1 MTDPPTLLLSGREA
15 LVRNARDKACMSA
28 LARAIGG
35 VRVVQ
40 GGILAAGR
48 GGLHSIEGVPLLD
61 VGVVD
66 PVDPGD
72 LHLRGVRSVR
82 EGARRIGV
90 RPGFSAL
97 ECIIRFG
104 READS
109 EVSYMVGVGR
119 QSTCSSGPRPGSIG
133 RTAGCSRLVARK
145 VSATEPVH
153 CDSRLVASAVLVRVS
168 RLPLVEPVGSV
179 HAPTCATPVRFAVP
193 KQNFASPDGG
203 REELDL
209 GQLEP

>member
-1 MTDPPTLLLSGREA
+1 
-15 LVRNARDKACMSA
+15 
-28 LARAIGG
+28 
-35 VRVVQ
+35 
-40 GGILAAGR
+40 
-48 GGLHSIEGVPLLD
+48 
-61 VGVVD
+61 
-66 PVDPGD
+66 
-72 LHLRGVRSVR
+72 LRGVRSVR

-153 CDSRLVASAVLVRVS
+153 CDSRLVASAVLVRVGVGVVSAMRGSWRVQCWLGLAGFRWWS
-168 RLPLVEPVGSV
+168 RLGPFTPLHARHLYASLYRNRISQAQTGVGRNWLW
-179 HAPTCATPVRFAVP
+179 A
-193 KQNFASPDGG
+193 NWN
-203 REELDL
+203 REHRWA
-209 GQLEP
+209 

>member
-1 MTDPPTLLLSGREA
+1 M
-15 LVRNARDKACMSA
+15 VRNARDKACMSA

-153 CDSRLVASAVLVRVS
+153 CDSRLVASAVLVRVGVGRQSTCSSGPRPGSIGRTAGCS
-168 RLPLVEPVGSV
+168 RLVARKVCCNRTGAL
-179 HAPTCATPVRFAVP
+179 RFAARGECSV
-193 KQNFASPDGG
+193 G
-203 REELDL
+203 
-209 GQLEP
+209 

>member
-133 RTAGCSRLVARK
+133 RTAGCSRLEARK
-145 VSATEPVH
+145 VCCNRTGA
-153 CDSRLVASAVLVRVS
+153 L
-168 RLPLVEPVGSV
+168 
-179 HAPTCATPVRFAVP
+179 RFAARGECSV
-193 KQNFASPDGG
+193 G
-203 REELDL
+203 
-209 GQLEP
+209 

>member
-133 RTAGCSRLVARK
+133 RTAGCSRLEARK
-145 VSATEPVH
+145 VCCNRTGALRFE
-153 CDSRLVASAVLVRVS
+153 RLGARGSWRVQCSKETAFVGALV
-168 RLPLVEPVGSV
+168 
-179 HAPTCATPVRFAVP
+179 CA
-193 KQNFASPDGG
+193 
-203 REELDL
+203 
-209 GQLEP
+209 

>member
-203 REELDL
+203 REELAL